1 MKPRIKFLLSVQ
13 VNDNNGPISYTVAPA
28 NRIWIEDDLNWH
40 EIEYDPC
47 TQLSVSVAMTKPD
60 NSQSHIVI
68 GNLQANGVKIN
79 DIDQCGLYV
88 RDDTNCHQTG
98 TYGYMAWSGT
108 YTFKI
113 RFAPQLH
120 NFVIYLLNT
129 CKL

>member
-13 VNDNNGPISYTVAPA
+13 VNDQKGSVSYTVSPA
-28 NRIWIEDDLNWH
+28 SRTWTADGLDWH

-47 TQLSVSVAMTKPD
+47 NQLQVSVTMSKPD
-60 NSQSHIVI
+60 HGQGHIVV
-68 GNLQANGVKIN
+68 GNLQANGVNISA
-79 DIDQCGLYV
+79 IDQCGVYV
-88 RDDTNCHQTG
+88 RHDTNCHQPG
-98 TYGYMAWSGT
+98 TYGYMAWPGT

-120 NFVIYLLNT
+120 NFVMYLLNT